1 VHDLGSATAPRSL
14 APETPGIGT
23 STLTGAKLKTLAVGA
38 LVGSAATAALLFGA
52 GLVPSSTETTADAP
66 TEISTVVPMARSA
79 APSEAEATSAPSA
92 SQVAPDLNPVP
103 AQQKQEPPE
112 VASVRTKPDEP
123 ARTWTPTVA
132 TTDDAAR
139 LAEEVKHLDWIRR
152 LGASGSHRE
161 VLRSVGKYHE
171 RFPRGELAPEAEV
184 LALQSLVALKQRD
197 RVTERADAFARRYP
211 HSPHLRRVEDWAKE

>member
-1 VHDLGSATAPRSL
+1 
-14 APETPGIGT
+14 
-23 STLTGAKLKTLAVGA
+23 
-38 LVGSAATAALLFGA
+38 
-52 GLVPSSTETTADAP
+52 
-66 TEISTVVPMARSA
+66 
-79 APSEAEATSAPSA
+79 
-92 SQVAPDLNPVP
+92 
-103 AQQKQEPPE
+103 
-112 VASVRTKPDEP
+112 VRTKPDEP
-123 ARTWTPTVA
+123 ARTSTPTVSA
-132 TTDDAAR
+132 SDDAAR

-197 RVTERADAFARRYP
+197 RVAERADAFARRYP